1 MKDFV
6 IKSDTIGLVR
16 VVGSQ
21 PADIVQAIIKKI
33 RDTFGYEANWKVN
46 VTTDGAATI
55 VATRKIHCF
64 PQVGLNTTSLE
75 LVLTKQ
81 STWL

>member
-33 RDTFGYEANWKVN
+33 LDTFGYEAN
-46 VTTDGAATI
+46 
-55 VATRKIHCF
+55 
-64 PQVGLNTTSLE
+64 
-75 LVLTKQ
+75 
-81 STWL
+81 